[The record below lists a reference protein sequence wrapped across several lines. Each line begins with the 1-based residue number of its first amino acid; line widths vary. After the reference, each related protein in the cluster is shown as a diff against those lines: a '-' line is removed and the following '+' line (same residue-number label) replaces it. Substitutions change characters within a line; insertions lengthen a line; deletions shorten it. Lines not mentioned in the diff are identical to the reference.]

1 MKKKNL
7 ILSLLALMAS
17 TAATAQGE
25 SKWTVKPM
33 AGMTVATLAGEDTS
47 DNSSSLAWAGGVEA
61 DLRLSDRLSLS
72 SGVIYTRERIK
83 SNVRI
88 IYGDQQFTFWYLDTS
103 RYRMMFERINVP
115 VMANLHLGYGISLK
129 AGLQAGFRIGYT
141 GTFDYEGFYVSQPT
155 DQAVVV
161 GSPEWQALPRVPVSG
176 KETSHNA
183 TGLNTFDLSVPVG
196 MSYEWKNVELD
207 VRYHFGLTNI
217 MKDQNAK
224 RRYLMVTLGYNFQF

>member
-7 ILSLLALMAS
+7 LFSLLALMAS

-61 DLRLSDRLSLS
+61 SLKLSDRLSLS

-83 SNVRI
+83 SDERI
-88 IYGDQQFTFWYLDTS
+88 VHGDTS
-103 RYRMMFERINVP
+103 FQLELSNARMTFERINVP
-115 VMANLHLGYGISLK
+115 LMANLHLGYGISLK

-141 GTFDYEGFYVSQPT
+141 ATVDYEGFYVKPT
-155 DQAVVV
+155 DQNVLV
-161 GSPEWQALPRVPVSG
+161 GSPEWQAQPRVPVSG

-183 TGLNTFDLSVPVG
+183 TGLNTFDLSVPVS

-207 VRYHFGLTNI
+207 VRYHFGLTNVV
-217 MKDQNAK
+217 KDADAK
-224 RRYLMVTLGYNFQF
+224 RRYLMVTLGYNFQL